1 MELIKEASRVL
12 KPRARRAIRGG
23 VQRGRRATS
32 RAAVAAKR
40 LPVPVRMRQWLYEV
54 LPWRPR
60 RFDVPVE
67 MLLMGGQNRVSAS
80 GFATETDDLLWP
92 STRVTDGPHTALL
105 RAATARSLAN
115 EAMADDEILASAYAD
130 MARSCIRI
138 SGQFFAATDDAGIL
152 AEARGFIARYEGG
165 GAAPDANRPHQSAE
179 RTPVRVAR
187 IEASDY
193 FQVVDGH
200 HRIALAAAT
209 GQPTVRVQ
217 CKWLPVST
225 PLQDTLNQMSWI
237 GGERELYQPVSSPE
251 LTKSWTTV
259 RACTDRLTKM
269 LDCSAD
275 LGLEPRTSSYLDV
288 ASCYGWLV
296 SEMGGAGFDA
306 QGVERDPLAPILGK
320 AVYGLDPSRVTTG
333 DAVDFLGS
341 GRRFDVVS
349 CFSLLHH
356 FALGRGRVEAD
367 EFVRLLDGA
376 TGRVLFLDTGQQHE
390 EWFEKSLSE
399 WDTDYVKKFLLANST
414 FDEIIDLGPDIDAV
428 PPYEKNYGR
437 HFFAC
442 VRKPN

>member
-1 MELIKEASRVL
+1 
-12 KPRARRAIRGG
+12 
-23 VQRGRRATS
+23 
-32 RAAVAAKR
+32 
-40 LPVPVRMRQWLYEV
+40 MRQWLYEV

-80 GFATETDDLLWP
+80 EYATETGDLLWP
-92 STRVTDGPHTALL
+92 STRVIDGPHTALL
-105 RAATARSLAN
+105 RAAVAKSLTD
-115 EAMADDEILASAYAD
+115 EEILATQYAD

-138 SGQFFAATDDAGIL
+138 SGQFFSATDAAGIV
-152 AEARGFIARYEGG
+152 AEARGFIARHENG
-165 GAAPDANRPHQSAE
+165 GAALVLNRPHQSGA

-187 IEASDY
+187 VEASDY

-200 HRIALAAAT
+200 HRIALAAVK
-209 GQPTVRVQ
+209 GQPAVRVQ

-225 PLQDTLNQMSWI
+225 PLQDILNRMSWI
-237 GGERELYQPVSSPE
+237 GGERELYQPVSAPE

-259 RACTDRLTKM
+259 RSCTDRLTKM
-269 LDCSAD
+269 LECSTD
-275 LGLEPRTSSYLDV
+275 LGLEPSTSTYLDV
-288 ASCYGWLV
+288 ASCYGWFV
-296 SEMGGAGFDA
+296 REMGGAGFDA
-306 QGVERDPLAPILGK
+306 RGVERDPLAPILGR
-320 AVYGLDPSRVTTG
+320 AVYGLESARVTTG

-356 FALGRGRVEAD
+356 FALGRGRVDAE

-399 WDTDYVKKFLLANST
+399 WDTEYVKKFLLANST
-414 FDEIIDLGPDIDAV
+414 FDEILDLGPDTDAV
-428 PPYEKNYGR
+428 PPYAKNYGR

-442 VRKPN
+442 VRKQS